1 MSQLGGKLVFHGSGG
16 RNRKNYSF
24 TNEEVR
30 SIDHE
35 NQRLLRALSRL
46 SPGPRPGC
54 KAAKKAHMT
63 SNSPLSRLSHSALNR
78 QREQQRIERENLV
91 SLASCV
97 DQYSKYIGIPVTL
110 ILCFKH
116 RQATFNRLRS
126 RLNWVLMPLYD
137 LHKHTRPSAR
147 RLSVFQLK
155 RVKTFL
161 TTVYKKKNS
170 FENRCLS
177 FTRFQIK
184 AHVPCSCFNLMV
196 SPVNVINV

>member
-1 MSQLGGKLVFHGSGG
+1 MHQRQWLSHLRYFNCPFYQSDSLSSVSQLGGKLVFHGSGG

-35 NQRLLRALSRL
+35 NLRLLRALSRL
-46 SPGPRPGC
+46 SPGPRPGS
-54 KAAKKAHMT
+54 KAGKKVHMT

-97 DQYSKYIGIPVTL
+97 DWYSKVLYCTVRYCKYIGIPVTL

-126 RLNWVLMPLYD
+126 RINWVLMSLYD

-147 RLSVFQLK
+147 RL
-155 RVKTFL
+155 
-161 TTVYKKKNS
+161 
-170 FENRCLS
+170 CL
-177 FTRFQIK
+177 FPTEE
-184 AHVPCSCFNLMV
+184 
-196 SPVNVINV
+196 